1 MLIDQRSQTRVAG
14 QRRHRHQ
21 PRRRHEI
28 RFVEDR
34 TADRTFMK

>member
-14 QRRHRHQ
+14 QRRHR